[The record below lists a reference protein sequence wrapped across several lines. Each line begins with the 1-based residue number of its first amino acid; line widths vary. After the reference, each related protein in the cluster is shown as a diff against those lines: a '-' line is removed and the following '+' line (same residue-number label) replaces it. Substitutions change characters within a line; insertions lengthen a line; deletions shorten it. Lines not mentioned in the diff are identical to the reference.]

1 MWRSRFLLYKKLLPQ
16 KPQTEVD
23 EEGMSDV
30 EGFEEKDKSSAV
42 DDLDERS
49 SSSLISSEIG
59 ITLWK

>member
-1 MWRSRFLLYKKLLPQ
+1 MYKKLLPQ

-23 EEGMSDV
+23 VEGMSDV

-59 ITLWK
+59 ITL